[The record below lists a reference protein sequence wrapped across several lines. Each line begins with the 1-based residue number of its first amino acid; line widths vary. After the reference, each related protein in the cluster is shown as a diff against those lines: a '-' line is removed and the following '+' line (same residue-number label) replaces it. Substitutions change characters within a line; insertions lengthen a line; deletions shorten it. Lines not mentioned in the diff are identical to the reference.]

1 MQGEVALVGPTKAL
15 KEYLRGNLTLSIV
28 ILIIF
33 SAGIIGGS
41 LGISTLSNQQQ
52 SELLNYVD
60 LVLQGS
66 GDWQVDSGG
75 LAQKVIWSN
84 IKLVLLMWFLGMTVV
99 GIPLILLIVFLRG
112 VVLGFT
118 VGFLIQEKALAG
130 VLLTLLSIIPQNIIF
145 VPVLLLSAVG
155 AVSFSLNLI
164 RGKFSRS
171 LHLSQYFIGYSVGY
185 MLALLIVSLGGL
197 VEAYISPAFIRLIAV
212 YF

>member
-1 MQGEVALVGPTKAL
+1 
-15 KEYLRGNLTLSIV
+15 
-28 ILIIF
+28 
-33 SAGIIGGS
+33 
-41 LGISTLSNQQQ
+41 LSNQQQ

>member
-1 MQGEVALVGPTKAL
+1 VGPTKAL

>member
-1 MQGEVALVGPTKAL
+1 VGPTKAL
-15 KEYLRGNLTLSIV
+15 KEYLRGNLKLSIV

-33 SAGIIGGS
+33 AAGIIGGS

-52 SELLNYVD
+52 SELQNYVD

-84 IKLVLLMWFLGMTVV
+84 IKLVLLMWFLGMTVI
-99 GIPLILLIVFLRG
+99 GIPLILLVIFLRG

-130 VLLTLLSIIPQNIIF
+130 VLLTLLSILPQNIIY

>member
-1 MQGEVALVGPTKAL
+1 MGPTKAL

>member
-1 MQGEVALVGPTKAL
+1 MGPTKAL
-15 KEYLRGNLTLSIV
+15 KEYLRGNLKLSIV

-33 SAGIIGGS
+33 AAGIIGGS

-52 SELLNYVD
+52 SELQNYVD

-84 IKLVLLMWFLGMTVV
+84 IKLVLLMWFLGMTVI
-99 GIPLILLIVFLRG
+99 GIPLILLVIFLRG

-130 VLLTLLSIIPQNIIF
+130 VLLTLLSILPQNIIY